1 MRTSSGRGIMPE
13 IEEFY
18 RLLDS
23 LKWGETVLLEHDSLT
38 SPAQGLYYI
47 IKWAMERNYPVVVD
61 DFLDTLYLYATH
73 MELAGFNTS
82 ILNNVKVIK
91 LGGKLKVGDIVT
103 RLPVNE
109 PEVYEKKYAEV
120 TDSLFKQG
128 KVINPVLGF
137 ERLLVLANSN
147 QEILMELNGVL
158 EYIGNEKRIAFYI
171 INEEVIEKSNPYI
184 EFLLREMA
192 TTLIKM
198 SKKESRTILS
208 ILKSVNNELDGKE
221 MTFL

>member
-1 MRTSSGRGIMPE
+1 MHASSGRGIMSE

-38 SPAQGLYYI
+38 SSVQGLYYI
-47 IKWAMERNYPVVVD
+47 IKWSMERNYPVVVD
-61 DFLDTLYLYATH
+61 DFLDTFYLYATH
-73 MELAGFNTS
+73 MKLAGFNTS

-120 TDSLFKQG
+120 TGSLFKQG

-137 ERLLVLANSN
+137 ERLLMFTNSN
-147 QEILMELNGVL
+147 QEILMELNAVL

-171 INEEVIEKSNPYI
+171 INEEVIEKSNPFI

-192 TTLIKM
+192 TTVIKI
-198 SKKESRTILS
+198 SKKESRTVFS
-208 ILKSVNNELDGKE
+208 ILRSVNNEIDGKE
-221 MTFL
+221 IIFS